1 MTSIKNLISL
11 IVLCIATVSSGPV
24 NATYPSPDI
33 AHWNLSLSNERN
45 DPDYQKVRDLVS
57 QKQFDEAL
65 SILDGKITSQP
76 KEATPEILKALILNE
91 KDDPKKALDALL
103 IGFKKE
109 RQHPGLHFAF
119 CQIHRKLGNGLTSEK
134 ACIIAAEQHRNDP
147 LAHYEFALTL
157 MARGKAKE
165 ANKELAESVRL
176 DPKNSKY
183 IYEQG
188 MVFNYLNQN
197 DEAEISFKQAFSLDK
212 GNVDAAYQLAYL
224 YAIRKNKEQAE
235 VYINHILD
243 NHRNQPKAN
252 SAKLLREYIY
262 KNATNKLPFKV
273 VPGKYHLSRSQSL
286 YRSKQFG
293 LSIIEVETAARLSPN
308 DLKVQEILVGIH
320 SMFLR
325 LDLTEK
331 SVGQFIELAKDDEK
345 LKSRGY
351 QEWGDIEV
359 LRGHMNKARELYEKA
374 KKLGDPN
381 GIAKTSLDEFP
392 EKTKS
397 TERQPLDPN
406 ILFIN
411 PTKALNRK
419 GEIFAHFGM
428 YQRAMG
434 IYSMVL
440 RMDPTNLTALLN
452 TATANYRK
460 EKYNRAISI
469 LERLFVIHPNHEH
482 IIAHRLLLAR
492 SYVMNGDLGDGIKN
506 LKIVLKLNPGI
517 KKVIASDPALE
528 KLRGLESFR
537 TLIQ

>member
-1 MTSIKNLISL
+1 MTSIKNLVLLTI
-11 IVLCIATVSSGPV
+11 LCIATVLSGPAS
-24 NATYPSPDI
+24 ATYPSQDI
-33 AHWNLSLSNERN
+33 AHWDLSLSDERN

-57 QKQFDEAL
+57 QKQFDEAI
-65 SILDGKITSQP
+65 SILDGKISNQP

-91 KDDPKKALDALL
+91 KDNPKKALDVLL

-109 RQHPGLHFAF
+109 RQHPALHFAF
-119 CQIHRKLGNGLTSEK
+119 CQIHRKLGNGLISEK

-157 MARGKAKE
+157 MARGKAKK
-165 ANKELAESVRL
+165 ANKELAESIRL
-176 DPKNSKY
+176 DPQNSKY
-183 IYEQG
+183 PYEQG

-197 DEAEISFKQAFSLDK
+197 DAAEKSFKQAFSLNK
-212 GNVDAAYQLAYL
+212 NNVDAAYQLAYL
-224 YAIRKNKEQAE
+224 YATRNNKEQAE
-235 VYINHILD
+235 VYINHIMD
-243 NHRNQPKAN
+243 NHRDQPKAK

-262 KNATNKLPFKV
+262 KNATDKLPSKV

-293 LSIIEVETAARLSPN
+293 LSIIEVETAARLSPD
-308 DLKVQEILVGIH
+308 DLKVHEILVGIH

-325 LDLTEK
+325 LDMTEK
-331 SVGQFIELAKDDEK
+331 SVEQFIELAKDDEK

-359 LRGHMNKARELYEKA
+359 LRGHMNKAREIYEKA

-381 GIAKTSLDEFP
+381 GIAKASLDEFP
-392 EKTKS
+392 EKIES
-397 TERQPLDPN
+397 TERQPLNPN
-406 ILFIN
+406 VLFIN
-411 PTKALNRK
+411 PSKALNRK

-452 TATANYRK
+452 TATANYKK
-460 EKYNRAISI
+460 EKYSRAISI

-492 SYVMNGDLGDGIKN
+492 SYVMNGDLGDGFK
-506 LKIVLKLNPGI
+506 
-517 KKVIASDPALE
+517 
-528 KLRGLESFR
+528 
-537 TLIQ
+537 